1 MTTNDLA
8 SAIVPLYARSV
19 DAYDRQRG
27 RGLFER
33 EWLGRFV
40 AAMPADGRGR
50 DVLDLGCG
58 MGEPI
63 ARWLIGQGLAVT
75 GVDAAAGMI
84 DLCRERFSEHDR
96 PGHEWPGH
104 EWIVADMRALA
115 LARRFDGILAWD
127 SFFHL
132 TAEDQRAMFPVF
144 ARHAA
149 DGAALM
155 FTSGPAAGE
164 AIGAW
169 QGEPLYHASLDPAE
183 YRTLLDAHGFHVLDH
198 RAEDPACGGHTVWLA
213 RYGACA

>member
-8 SAIVPLYARSV
+8 AAIVPLYARSTG
-19 DAYDRQRG
+19 AYDRQRG
-27 RGLFER
+27 RDLFER
-33 EWLGRFV
+33 EWLERFV
-40 AAMPADGRGR
+40 AAMPANGPGRH
-50 DVLDLGCG
+50 VLDLGCG

-84 DLCRERFSEHDR
+84 DLCRERFPEHD
-96 PGHEWPGH
+96 WPGH
-104 EWIVADMRALA
+104 EWIVADMRRLE
-115 LARRFDGILAWD
+115 LTRRFGGILAWD

-132 TAEDQRAMFPVF
+132 APDDQRAMFPVF

-155 FTSGPAAGE
+155 FTSGPSAGE
-164 AIGAW
+164 AIGQW

-183 YRTLLDAHGFHVLDH
+183 YRTLLDAHGFRVLHH
-198 RAEDPACGGHTVWLA
+198 RPEDPDCGGHTVWLV
-213 RYGACA
+213 RFGGEQ